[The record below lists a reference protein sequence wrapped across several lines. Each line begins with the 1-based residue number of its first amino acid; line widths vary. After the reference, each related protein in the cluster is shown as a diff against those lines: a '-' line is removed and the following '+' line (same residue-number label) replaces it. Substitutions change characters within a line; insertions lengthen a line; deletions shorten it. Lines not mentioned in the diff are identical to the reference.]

1 MIQQSL
7 VIEEGVSQDAKAVL
21 SLVTA
26 AAKET
31 DFITGVETILEA
43 TPQELSDFLSR
54 SRTSFI
60 DFCLL
65 ARLDEKVVGLLN
77 LSGEVLSQGQGQV
90 EADVF
95 MLVAKTYRGYG
106 IGQLLLEIALD
117 WAEENPYIESLKL
130 DVQVRNTK
138 AIYLYKKYGF
148 RIESMRK
155 NDIKSKNGEDLD
167 VYHMRKSVS
176 Q

>member
-54 SRTSFI
+54 SQTSFI

-65 ARLDEKVVGLLN
+65 ARLDEK
-77 LSGEVLSQGQGQV
+77 
-90 EADVF
+90 
-95 MLVAKTYRGYG
+95 AK
-106 IGQLLLEIALD
+106 
-117 WAEENPYIESLKL
+117 
-130 DVQVRNTK
+130 
-138 AIYLYKKYGF
+138 
-148 RIESMRK
+148 
-155 NDIKSKNGEDLD
+155 
-167 VYHMRKSVS
+167 
-176 Q
+176 

>member
-7 VIEEGVSQDAKAVL
+7 VIEEGVPQDAKAVL

-77 LSGEVLSQGQGQV
+77 LSGEVLSQGQV

>member
-1 MIQQSL
+1 
-7 VIEEGVSQDAKAVL
+7 
-21 SLVTA
+21 
-26 AAKET
+26 
-31 DFITGVETILEA
+31 
-43 TPQELSDFLSR
+43 
-54 SRTSFI
+54 
-60 DFCLL
+60 
-65 ARLDEKVVGLLN
+65 
-77 LSGEVLSQGQGQV
+77 
-90 EADVF
+90 

-117 WAEENPYIESLKL
+117 WAEENPYIESLKFY
-130 DVQVRNTK
+130 VQVRNTK

-155 NDIKSKNGEDLD
+155 NDIKSKNGDDLD